1 MKNKYYFFCP
11 NCKYENMVDVLP
23 KGTIGNIRD
32 GYGTPIH
39 HFECPMCHNLDAGY
53 MQFGLGRMD
62 ELPISEQKKY
72 FQDVIA
78 LYQGIRGFAKIK

>member
-1 MKNKYYFFCP
+1 
-11 NCKYENMVDVLP
+11 MVDALP

-39 HFECPMCHNLDAGY
+39 HFECPMCHNLDAGH
-53 MQFGLGRMD
+53 MQFSLGHMD
-62 ELPISEQKKY
+62 ELPVSKQKEY